1 MSSPDLVH
9 DVTHASDSIDP
20 VLSPEDSNSLARE
33 KVSPNGS
40 VAPLVA
46 LEELEQLR
54 IAEQQHLARIAQLEN
69 ALDQALICLLDLR
82 LKAQDRD
89 ILEAHLKMTEQF
101 SHAQHQAI
109 AQLKS
114 QIQQQQ
120 QTLTEQTAALAT
132 QDQAFLEVQAALSTH
147 QHQIAELQS
156 QIEFDRTQI
165 AQLEDALHLAQA
177 HPEPSGQS
185 TPQQV
190 AYLAEGQVDVTHA
203 ALDEQQNLALA
214 LRRTQMIAAE
224 RNMTIATLQK
234 DLAIAQMKTEELET
248 QLSIQIKLQARWQ
261 QSAQELEA
269 ERDEQHQRI
278 LQLEQ
283 ETVQMQ
289 EQIFQQARQAHEYE
303 AAIQYWK
310 DHYFASQNQIAY
322 FKELLNQAW
331 PQPSPDAEF
340 EGSIPVSPALLELLT
355 AIQAAIVSETTDLAE
370 SATIASARFNTL
382 DVPDFLVRRRNFAKL
397 KNPKS
402 SSS

>member
-1 MSSPDLVH
+1 MSSPDVAH
-9 DVTHASDSIDP
+9 DVIHASASGDP
-20 VLSPEDSNSLARE
+20 VHSSEDVNPLRKEKPSSP
-33 KVSPNGS
+33 GS
-40 VAPLVA
+40 MTPSMA
-46 LEELEQLR
+46 LEEVEQLQ
-54 IAEQQHLARIAQLEN
+54 ISEQHYLNRIAQLEK
-69 ALDQALICLLDLR
+69 ALDQALVCLLDLR
-82 LKAQDRD
+82 HKAQDRD

-132 QDQAFLEVQAALSTH
+132 QEQACLAMQAALSAN

-156 QIEFDRTQI
+156 QIEFHQTHL
-165 AQLEDALHLAQA
+165 AQLQDALHQA
-177 HPEPSGQS
+177 HEQLEAPSHS
-185 TPQQV
+185 TQQQLV
-190 AYLAEGQVDVTHA
+190 QVAEGQLDAAHA
-203 ALDEQQNLALA
+203 ALDEQQNLTLA
-214 LRRTQMIAAE
+214 LRRTQTIAAE

-234 DLAIAQMKTEELET
+234 DLAIAQMKAEELET

-278 LQLEQ
+278 VQLEQ

-303 AAIQYWK
+303 AAVQYWK
-310 DHYFASQNQIAY
+310 DHYLSSQSQIAY

-331 PQPSPDAEF
+331 PHPSPDAEF

-355 AIQAAIVSETTDLAE
+355 AIHAAIVSETAE
-370 SATIASARFNTL
+370 STEVAPLSPSRFNTL
-382 DVPDFLVRRRNFAKL
+382 DVPDFLVRRRNFSKL
-397 KNPKS
+397 KNHKAS
-402 SSS
+402 G